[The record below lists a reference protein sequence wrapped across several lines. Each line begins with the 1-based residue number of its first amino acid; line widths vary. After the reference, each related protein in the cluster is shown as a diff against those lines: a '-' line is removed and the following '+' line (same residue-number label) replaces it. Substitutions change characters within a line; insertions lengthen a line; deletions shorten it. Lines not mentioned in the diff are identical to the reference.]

1 MYRYSEAISVLYSA
15 NLFAF
20 GNPSTFEL
28 FCSIVPSQRL
38 ANIRKLNIELMGGM
52 SLSYIPSLTRPA
64 PDPFQEKTEWIQF
77 WNLVGQLK
85 GLKSLEVM
93 VSVPPP
99 FWRFSHGP
107 NSLPTATTGD
117 TIETQDDL
125 LDPLR
130 AIKTPDRFDIIL
142 PEECR
147 QNMKADD
154 TFHLRFLTL
163 RQMRGLD

>member
-1 MYRYSEAISVLYSA
+1 VLYSA

-20 GNPSTFEL
+20 CNPSTFEL
-28 FCSIVPSQRL
+28 FCSIIPSQRL
-38 ANIRKLNIELMGGM
+38 ANIRKLHIELMGGM
-52 SLSYIPSLTRPA
+52 GVMRIALLATPA
-64 PDPFQEKTEWIQF
+64 PGPFREKTEWIRF

-85 GLKSLEVM
+85 GLKSLEVK
-93 VSVPPP
+93 VIAPPP

-107 NSLPTATTGD
+107 KSLPTATTGD
-117 TIETQDDL
+117 TIKTQDDL

-130 AIKTPDRFDIIL
+130 TIRMPDRFDIIL

-154 TFHLRFLTL
+154 RFHLRFFTF
-163 RQMRGLD
+163 RQMHGLD

>member
-1 MYRYSEAISVLYSA
+1 MYRYSEAISMLYSA

-20 GNPSTFEL
+20 CNPSTFEL

-38 ANIRKLNIELMGGM
+38 ANIRKLHIELMA
-52 SLSYIPSLTRPA
+52 LTTPA
-64 PDPFQEKTEWIQF
+64 PEPFQEKTEWIQF

-85 GLKSLEVM
+85 GLKSFEVK
-93 VSVPPP
+93 VVAPPP

-107 NSLPTATTGD
+107 KSLPTATTGD

-130 AIKTPDRFDIIL
+130 AIRTPDRFDIIL

-154 TFHLRFLTL
+154 RFHLRFFTL
-163 RQMRGLD
+163 GQMRGLD

>member
-20 GNPSTFEL
+20 CNPSTFEL

-38 ANIRKLNIELMGGM
+38 VNIRKLNFELIGGIHMGY
-52 SLSYIPSLTRPA
+52 YIPSLTRPA
-64 PDPFQEKTEWIQF
+64 PDPFQKKTEWIQF

-85 GLKSLEVM
+85 GLKSLEVK
-93 VSVPPP
+93 VVTPPP
-99 FWRFSHGP
+99 FWRLS
-107 NSLPTATTGD
+107 ATTGD
-117 TIETQDDL
+117 IIETQDDL

-163 RQMRGLD
+163 RQMCGLDEMP